1 MTRVTMM
8 LMRTWLLTIALAG
21 VCLAAGAPVSLTG
34 VVGDD
39 MCSGDHKKM
48 GGTDAMKCTM
58 DCVKSMGAKYAL
70 IVGDDVYELSDQ
82 KAGAKYTGKKVT
94 VKGEVTSTT
103 NGTVT
108 VKTLHVKSIAAA
120 K

>member
-1 MTRVTMM
+1 MM
-8 LMRTWLLTIALAG
+8 LMRTWLLSVALAG
-21 VCLAAGAPVSLTG
+21 ACLAGGPAVTLTG

-48 GGTDAMKCTM
+48 GGTDAVKCTM

-70 IVGDDVYELSDQ
+70 VVGDDVYELSDQ
-82 KAGAKYTGKKVT
+82 KAAAKYTGKKVT
-94 VKGEVTSTT
+94 VQGEVTSATT
-103 NGTVT
+103 GTLT
-108 VKTLHVKSIAAA
+108 VKTLQVKSIAAA